1 MSYFQDGTTSEK
13 KIYTVGISWEMYG
26 YDEVEADSLEEAIK
40 IVEDPRSGRILPN
53 GSYVEDSYKIDYDAT
68 EDMNE

>member
-1 MSYFQDGTTSEK
+1 
-13 KIYTVGISWEMYG
+13 MYG